1 MHNLVK
7 QGTFE
12 FKQDSSGS
20 TTWKPTKTTTIK
32 TAIDNDTNPLSNYGE
47 DSLEIATVDDELF
60 DQSDLA
66 ERISDAEKKFSTS
79 SLNTSRFAS
88 EYFEHPALY
97 RVLFMG
103 SVTEEKKKELFKKLS
118 QGFVHVIQQQQQLH
132 QHHPRSKNLSLL
144 GQPIIPFKEI
154 KHNIL
159 LLSDEDDPN
168 LISDICEDIGVSMI
182 EADFTWNSN
191 AVNYSNDPN
200 NLLLQYAW
208 NQCPNPRDLP
218 TAWLENQIFT
228 SSKSRFTGYMQPET
242 TPNGI
247 DLCVYFYDGLLN
259 KEDESRTKD
268 DLQLLC
274 LLRKLGIYVLPL
286 TTTRDES
293 VKSHFADLLTQ
304 FKVRCLDLG
313 NLEVG
318 QEPSFFH
325 KVHHENIAT
334 QAADRLSRL
343 QGMECTQLNVP
354 RVATYQILAV
364 DQFCGIENN
373 AIFQLL
379 KRTRERQVIRD
390 EIKVELQRKKQQQQE
405 RPSYNDTAT
414 TTTATATDMDDDD
427 DEDDD
432 DIDPLENSLDSIG
445 SIPMTINNHSKASH
459 TSNSV
464 KVDDSRS
471 SRFQWVALL
480 SILLVSLYALS
491 NGYLINTTHTT
502 TTPTKSVEQ
511 WTASFQVDLSQ
522 PEMSFTL
529 LTRDERGTTK
539 WSKVTPTVWLNHAFN
554 IPIEKVKGSPGKY
567 QLLFDPFTM
576 IPHDDSNKYVS
587 LMFHVNSSSSSSSSN
602 NDNSS
607 SNQTSVSDKD
617 DLVTFITQ
625 DPSGATYV
633 LLNHYYK
640 PPAPTPT
647 TTIVKT
653 ETSPSIMQEQHYQAA
668 ENKENVLER
677 TWKTIV
683 FITNNYSNL
692 YKIIIKN

>member
-1 MHNLVK
+1 
-7 QGTFE
+7 
-12 FKQDSSGS
+12 
-20 TTWKPTKTTTIK
+20 
-32 TAIDNDTNPLSNYGE
+32 
-47 DSLEIATVDDELF
+47 
-60 DQSDLA
+60 
-66 ERISDAEKKFSTS
+66 
-79 SLNTSRFAS
+79 
-88 EYFEHPALY
+88 
-97 RVLFMG
+97 MG

-118 QGFVHVIQQQQQLH
+118 QGFVHVIQQQQQQQL
-132 QHHPRSKNLSLL
+132 QHHQRSKNLSLL

-168 LISDICEDIGVSMI
+168 LNSDICEDIGVSMI

-228 SSKSRFTGYMQPET
+228 SSKSRFTGYMHPET

-325 KVHHENIAT
+325 KLHHENIAT

-354 RVATYQILAV
+354 RVATYQILAI

-390 EIKVELQRKKQQQQE
+390 EIKVELQRKKQEQKVPE
-405 RPSYNDTAT
+405 TNDTT
-414 TTTATATDMDDDD
+414 TATDMDDDD
-427 DEDDD
+427 DDDGNN
-432 DIDPLENSLDSIG
+432 PLENSLDSIG
-445 SIPMTINNHSKASH
+445 SVSMTINNNTKTSIDSSSGSSNHSGMNDGFNWI
-459 TSNSV
+459 T
-464 KVDDSRS
+464 
-471 SRFQWVALL
+471 LL
-480 SILLVSLYALS
+480 FISLVGISIIL
-491 NGYLINTTHTT
+491 NGYVIKGNTT
-502 TTPTKSVEQ
+502 TTTTLTTDKPVKQ
-511 WTASFQVDLSQ
+511 WTTCFQVDLSQ
-522 PEMSFTL
+522 REMSFTL
-529 LTRDERGTTK
+529 VTRDDRGTTR
-539 WSKVTPTVWLNHAFN
+539 WSKVTPTVWLNHAYT
-554 IPIEKVKGSPGKY
+554 IPIEKMKGSPGKY

-576 IPHDDSNKYVS
+576 IPHNDSDK
-587 LMFHVNSSSSSSSSN
+587 LLAFMFHVNTTSLILT
-602 NDNSS
+602 
-607 SNQTSVSDKD
+607 NQTLGED
-617 DLVTFITQ
+617 DLVTFTPR
-625 DPSGATYV
+625 DPSSTTFV
-633 LLNHYYK
+633 LLNSDYK
-640 PPAPTPT
+640 PTVPTVT
-647 TTIVKT
+647 TAIVKVKP
-653 ETSPSIMQEQHYQAA
+653 ESKAIPSSVQQQHYEVEA
-668 ENKENVLER
+668 KVNVLER